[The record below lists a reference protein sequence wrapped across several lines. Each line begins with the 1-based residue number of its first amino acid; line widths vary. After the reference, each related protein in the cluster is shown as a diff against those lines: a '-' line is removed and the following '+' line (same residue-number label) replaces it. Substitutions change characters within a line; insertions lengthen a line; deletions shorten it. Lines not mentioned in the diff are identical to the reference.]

1 MSDKMSHDKILYER
15 LREKRNEIAQKEGV
29 KPYMVFQNKVLE
41 EISEKKPE
49 SLADL
54 TQVKGMGPKKMAR
67 YGQLVLEMVNHQD
80 DEGEE
85 KEAAGEK
92 IYTVAEFL
100 DQVNQLLSPQKAI
113 VQGEI
118 SQVKVMNNYAFFTLA
133 DKNKEAVLNCFVW
146 QNKLESFGAELK
158 EGLELRVEGFAQVFK
173 RNGRFSF
180 EVERLGLV
188 GEGALKQAFENLKRR
203 LAEAGFFLPQ
213 RKKPLPAYV
222 GKIGLITSSYGDAK
236 NDFLTHLG
244 KFGFKVYFYNV
255 RVEGLYAVEE
265 IAEAIRYFNEN
276 ETGVDV
282 LVLTRG
288 GGSLESL
295 QPFNSE
301 ELAKAIFASKIPIIT
316 AIGHENNRTIADL
329 VADVYASTPTDAAR
343 IISDPWRQAGPLL
356 ISFEDNM
363 TAIIRQK
370 CSAIGERLS
379 FEEENFSLLLK
390 KAIDSQK
397 SQLENRQKE
406 LFFSFERI
414 INKFKTLERSFSAS
428 WGKLESQLFFL
439 RQKIA
444 LQEAGIFQ
452 ESGRWLGDL
461 RERLENV
468 NSRLSLSDP
477 RARLKQGYSI
487 ILDKERKIIRSSRQ
501 IEIGDKLWLKF
512 YEGEA
517 TGRVEKKK

>member
-1 MSDKMSHDKILYER
+1 MKKNDLYER

-41 EISEKKPE
+41 EISKKKPE
-49 SLADL
+49 SLTDL

-67 YGQLVLEMVNHQD
+67 YGQLVLEMVNRQS
-80 DEGEE
+80 DEKEE
-85 KEAAGEK
+85 KETAREK
-92 IYTVAEFL
+92 IYSVAEFL
-100 DQVNQLLSPQKAI
+100 EAVNELLVPQRAI

-118 SQVKVMNNYAFFTLA
+118 SQVKVMNSYAFFTLA
-133 DKNKEAVLNCFVW
+133 DKNEEAVLNCFVW
-146 QNKLESFGAELK
+146 QEKIESFGVELR
-158 EGLELRVEGFAQVFK
+158 EGLELKVEGFGRVFK

-188 GEGALKQAFENLKRR
+188 GEGALRQAFENLKRK

-265 IAEAIRYFNEN
+265 ITEAIRYFNEN

-329 VADVYASTPTDAAR
+329 VADLYASTPTAAAR
-343 IISDPWRQAGPLL
+343 ILSDPWRQAGPLL

-363 TAIIRQK
+363 TAIIREK
-370 CSAIGERLS
+370 CLSFWEKLS
-379 FEEENFSLLLK
+379 FEEENLSLLLK
-390 KAIDSQK
+390 RAIDFRK
-397 SQLENRQKE
+397 SRLEDLRKE

-414 INKFKTLERSFSAS
+414 INKFKVLEKNFSVS
-428 WGKLESQLFFL
+428 LGKLESQVFFL

-444 LQEAGIFQ
+444 LWEAGIFQ

-461 RERLENV
+461 RTLLENV
-468 NSRLSLSDP
+468 GKQLALSDP
-477 RARLKQGYSI
+477 KARLKQGYSI
-487 ILDKERKIIRSSRQ
+487 ILDKERKTVKSSRQ
-501 IEIGDKLWLKF
+501 IEIGDELWLKF

>member
-1 MSDKMSHDKILYER
+1 MNDKMSHDKILYER

-67 YGQLVLEMVNHQD
+67 YGQLVLEMVNRQG
-80 DEGEE
+80 DEEEE

-100 DQVNQLLSPQKAI
+100 DQVNQLLSPQRALI
-113 VQGEI
+113 QGEI
-118 SQVKVMNNYAFFTLA
+118 GQVKIMDSYAFFTLA
-133 DKNKEAVLNCFVW
+133 DKNEEAVLNCFVW
-146 QNKLESFGAELK
+146 KNKLESFGVELK

-173 RNGRFSF
+173 RNGRFNF
-180 EVERLGLV
+180 EVERIGLV
-188 GEGALKQAFENLKRR
+188 GEGALKQAFENLKKK

-213 RKKPLPAYV
+213 RKKSLPAYV
-222 GKIGLITSSYGDAK
+222 EKIGLITSSYGDAK

-265 IAEAIRYFNEN
+265 ITEAIRYFNEN

-329 VADVYASTPTDAAR
+329 VADVYASTPTAAAR
-343 IISDPWRQAGPLL
+343 ILSDPWRQAGPLL

-370 CSAIGERLS
+370 CFAIGEKLS
-379 FEEENFSLLLK
+379 FEGENLSLLLK
-390 KAIDSQK
+390 RAIDFRK
-397 SQLENRQKE
+397 SRLENRQKE

-414 INKFKTLERSFSAS
+414 INKFKVLERNFGAS
-428 WGKLESQLFFL
+428 LGKLESQVFFL

-444 LQEAGIFQ
+444 LREAGIFQ

-461 RERLENV
+461 RTLLENAGKQ
-468 NSRLSLSDP
+468 LALSDP
-477 RARLKQGYSI
+477 KARLKQGYSI
-487 ILDKERKIIRSSRQ
+487 ILDKERKTVKSSRQ
-501 IEIGDKLWLKF
+501 IEIGDELWLKF

-517 TGRVEKKK
+517 TSRVEKKK